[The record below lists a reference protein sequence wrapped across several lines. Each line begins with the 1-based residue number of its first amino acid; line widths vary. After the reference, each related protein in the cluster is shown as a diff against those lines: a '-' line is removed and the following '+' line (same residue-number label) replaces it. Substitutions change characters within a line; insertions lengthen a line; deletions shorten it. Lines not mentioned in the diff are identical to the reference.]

1 MKTYVRLKFN
11 AKGSK
16 PSEVYRI
23 FNEHDFVPTI
33 GEYDFVFDWGGEKEV
48 NVSEILQKMDAIHN
62 ALQGKDVIYEVTT
75 SDPMYHINEIIE
87 TARQPARQPSPAAQ
101 SSQPPAPT
109 PPAQEAAEHLCK
121 DCGKETAFIKS
132 YNRWYCYTCKKYM

>member
-87 TARQPARQPSPAAQ
+87 TARQPSPAAQ

-121 DCGKETAFIKS
+121 DCGKETSFIKS